1 MILLSADFYNGVSI
15 KQPHYHDCHQIIYVT
30 GGSAQIRVNEVQ
42 YQAKA
47 GDLVIFSRLEQHA
60 VTGQSRDYQRYVL
73 KLDPELPAGGEHAYR
88 LYAILFNRPEGFHN
102 VIEMQDRQGTVHP
115 LFDEILREWASPKP
129 MGGAL
134 LDLLVQQLLIYC
146 YRRIPE
152 VFSTMEDGCLQLV
165 QQIQTQFQR
174 DYKNVITLHSLAQ
187 TYNLSVS
194 YLSHLFKKATGSS
207 VMGYLQSCRIAA
219 AKKYLAETN
228 LRIGEIVEQCG
239 FSDTSNFSRTFRS
252 ITGLSPTNFRKKYQ
266 KNG

>member
-15 KQPHYHDCHQIIYVT
+15 KQPHYHDCHQILYVT
-30 GGSAQIRVNEVQ
+30 GGSAQIRVNEAQ
-42 YQAKA
+42 YQVKA

-60 VTGQSRDYQRYVL
+60 VTGQSWDYQRYVL
-73 KLDPELPAGGEHAYR
+73 KIAPELPAGSEQTYR
-88 LYAILFNRPEGFHN
+88 IYAILLNRPKGFYN
-102 VIEMQDRQGTVHP
+102 VIDVQQQQEAVSS
-115 LFDEILREWASPKP
+115 LFERILREWNDAQP
-129 MGGAL
+129 MQEAL
-134 LDLLVQQLLIYC
+134 LDLLVQQLLIYG

-152 VFSTMEDGCLQLV
+152 VFSAMEDGGLELV

-174 DYKNVITLHSLAQ
+174 DYKNTITLHDLAQ
-187 TYNLSVS
+187 TYNISSS

-252 ITGLSPTNFRKKYQ
+252 TTGLSPTDFRKKYQ
-266 KNG
+266 KSG